1 MQERSSEAFALM
13 KLVQSIGISGGFV
26 MSTNLGLFW
35 QLLVLKVAAVLST
48 IGFCLVEWKF
58 KEKMKES
65 EKTQELQ
72 TLKSEN
78 DL

>member
-1 MQERSSEAFALM
+1 
-13 KLVQSIGISGGFV
+13 

-35 QLLVLKVAAVLST
+35 QLLVLKIAAVLST

-58 KEKMKES
+58 KEKSKELG
-65 EKTQELQ
+65 KTQEMQ

>member
-13 KLVQSIGISGGFV
+13 KLVQSVGVSGGFV

-35 QLLVLKVAAVLST
+35 QLLVLKIAAVLST

-58 KEKMKES
+58 KDKTKES
-65 EKTQELQ
+65 GKIQEMQ